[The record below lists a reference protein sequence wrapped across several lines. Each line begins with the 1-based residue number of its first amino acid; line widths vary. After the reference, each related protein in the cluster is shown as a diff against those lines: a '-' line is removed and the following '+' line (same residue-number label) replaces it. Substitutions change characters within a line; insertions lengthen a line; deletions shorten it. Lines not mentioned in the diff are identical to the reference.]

1 MRLAII
7 PTLIL
12 LASTVAAATVD
23 AAPAVTGTCCAPA
36 APTAV
41 AERPWYIGPKG
52 GDLRQGKNGAA
63 YRTAADTTLTA
74 ATPVVAVASE
84 RPWYIGPKG
93 GDTRKGTNA
102 ALHSDAT
109 GVPTVAAA
117 PAHCSRYVAPAV
129 GPKGGLLKQKGQSDQ
144 DALNAAD
151 AACQSLCSR

>member
-41 AERPWYIGPKG
+41 A
-52 GDLRQGKNGAA
+52 
-63 YRTAADTTLTA
+63 
-74 ATPVVAVASE
+74 E